1 MIGETNYL
9 AEKMTSSEK
18 LKIELAG
25 VAKSFGGVPALEDI
39 TLSVK
44 TGGSLTLIGPSGSG
58 KSLTLKSILGLV
70 RPDKGS
76 IRVDG
81 KETMNIA
88 GAARDKLMQRFG
100 VLFQQSGLFDGIKV
114 WENVGFR
121 LLQDKAANRSEIKE
135 QAIAKLASVGLPAN
149 VADLFPAELSG
160 GMQKR
165 VGIARAIATEP
176 EILFL
181 DEPTAGLDP
190 IMSNIIN
197 DLIIKNVEE
206 IGSTVIAVSS
216 NMITARRISDHIAM
230 LHQGRVVWDGTVE
243 DIPHSDN
250 IYIDQFWNK
259 KKDGPIKM
267 PVQK

>member
-1 MIGETNYL
+1 M
-9 AEKMTSSEK
+9 SSGSD
-18 LKIELAG
+18 LKIELNG
-25 VAKSFGGVPALEDI
+25 LAKSFAGVPALQDI

-44 TGGSLTLIGPSGSG
+44 KGESLTLIGPSASG
-58 KSLTLKSILGLV
+58 KSLTLKCVLGLIK
-70 RPDKGS
+70 PDKGS
-76 IRVDG
+76 IKIDG
-81 KETMNIA
+81 IETN
-88 GAARDKLMQRFG
+88 QFG
-100 VLFQQSGLFDGIKV
+100 VSERDQLMKKFGMLFQQSGLFDGMSV
-114 WENVGFR
+114 WENVAFR
-121 LLQDKAANRSEIKE
+121 LLQDKSVNRLEMKHR
-135 QAIAKLASVGLPAN
+135 AIEKLASVGLPSD
-149 VADLFPAELSG
+149 VADLSPAELSG

-206 IGSTVIAVSS
+206 IGSTVVAISS
-216 NMITARRISDHIAM
+216 NMVTARRISDHLAM
-230 LHQGRVVWDGTVE
+230 LHEGRVVWRGTVE
-243 DIPHSDN
+243 DIAQSDN

-267 PVQK
+267 PVQQ